1 MPATFSEPLRLN
13 YLQYSVT
20 STRQQFET
28 IIRVLEPD
36 DLASVENPRLVY
48 LLPSTPELSHRS
60 GDGLDEVLRH
70 DLHNQYGLVFVAPT
84 YSDWPWMT
92 DLPDQPMF
100 QQLMFFLEEIVP
112 FIDTRYPELSRSLV
126 GYSKGG
132 SAALQILL
140 RYPETFAAAAAF
152 DSPVMKSR
160 PDQWEMPYF
169 WPSPERFQDFA
180 IPHLL
185 RTRGDELGEHAR
197 ISLHGYGN
205 FGKNPPE
212 WSQDHLSEAHTLLS
226 ELGIAHL
233 YDNETY
239 RAHRWDSGW
248 LADAVAA
255 VARMTDRPTA
265 KG

>member
-1 MPATFSEPLRLN
+1 MPAIFSEPLRLN

-36 DLASVENPRLVY
+36 DLHSIEKPRLVY

-60 GDGLDEVLRH
+60 GDGLDEALRH
-70 DLHNQYGLVFVAPT
+70 DLHNRHGLVFVAPS
-84 YSDWPWMT
+84 YSEWPWMT

-112 FIDTRYPELSRSLV
+112 FIEARYPALPRMLV

-140 RYPETFAAAAAF
+140 RHPEVFAAAAAF
-152 DSPVMKSR
+152 DSPVMKTR

-185 RTRGDELGEHAR
+185 RTRGGELGSTPR

-205 FGKNPPE
+205 FGKNAPD
-212 WSQDHLSEAHTLLS
+212 WSHDHLSEAHDLLD
-226 ELGIAHL
+226 ELGVAHL

-248 LADAVAA
+248 LPDAVAA
-255 VARMTDRPTA
+255 LARMTDRSSA
-265 KG
+265 EL

>member
-1 MPATFSEPLRLN
+1 MPATFSAPLRLE
-13 YLQYSVT
+13 YLQYTVN

-28 IIRVLEPD
+28 ILRVLEPSREPQGPA
-36 DLASVENPRLVY
+36 ASRRVVL

-70 DLHNQYGLVFVAPT
+70 DLHNRHDMVVVAPT

-112 FIDTRYPELSRSLV
+112 FVEQLYPSSPRLLV

-140 RYPETFAAAAAF
+140 RHPELFAAAAAF
-152 DSPVMKSR
+152 DSPVMKTA

-169 WPSPERFQDFA
+169 WPNPEHFEAFS
-180 IPHLL
+180 IPNLL
-185 RTRGDELGEHAR
+185 RTRGALLGDAAR
-197 ISLHGYGN
+197 IALLGYGN
-205 FGKNPPE
+205 FGKDAPD
-212 WSQDHLSEAHTLLS
+212 WSRDHLGEAHQLLD
-226 ELGIAHL
+226 ELGIPHF
-233 YDNETY
+233 YDNERR

-248 LADAVAA
+248 LPEAIATLDQ
-255 VARMTDRPTA
+255 MTRP
-265 KG
+265 

>member
-1 MPATFSEPLRLN
+1 MPATFSPPLRLN
-13 YLQYSVT
+13 YLQYSVS

-28 IIRVLEPD
+28 IVRVLEPD
-36 DLASVENPRLVY
+36 NLAALENPRVVY

-60 GDGLDEVLRH
+60 GDGLDQVLQH
-70 DLHNQYGLVFVAPT
+70 DLHNQHGLVFVAPT

-100 QQLMFFLEEIVP
+100 QQLMFFLEEVVP
-112 FIDTRYPELSRSLV
+112 FIDDQYPSLPRLMI

-140 RYPETFAAAAAF
+140 RYPEKFAAAAAF
-152 DSPVMKSR
+152 DSPVMKTQ

-169 WPSPERFQDFA
+169 WPNPEHFEDFS

-185 RTRGDELGEHAR
+185 RTRGAELGDNPR
-197 ISLHGYGN
+197 IALHGYGN
-205 FGKNPPE
+205 FGRDAPD
-212 WSQDHLSEAHTLLS
+212 WSHDHLSEAHELLD
-226 ELGIAHL
+226 ELGIAHV
-233 YDNETY
+233 YDNAKR

-248 LADAVAA
+248 LPEAIASLVQ
-255 VARMTDRPTA
+255 MTDPGRANP
-265 KG
+265 